1 MKILI
6 TDESLLKAGFVKN
19 DYDYE
24 DGNMNGVDF
33 DVVGIYIDVEKSD
46 NKDFDYISKD
56 GSTYYKKEWILD
68 LKD

>member
-6 TDESLLKAGFVKN
+6 TDESLLKAVFVKN